1 MKKASEISTKMDEE
15 VKMKDIEVEKEQK
28 QLEEIQKLTEA
39 ERNQLAEAE

>member
-15 VKMKDIEVEKEQK
+15 VKMKDIEAEKEQK